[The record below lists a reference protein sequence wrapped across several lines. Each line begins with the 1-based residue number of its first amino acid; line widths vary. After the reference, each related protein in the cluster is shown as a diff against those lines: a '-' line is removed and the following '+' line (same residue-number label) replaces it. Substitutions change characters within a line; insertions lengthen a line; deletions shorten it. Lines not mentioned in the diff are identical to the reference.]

1 MAKKKKAAKK
11 KARRTPTRRTPRKT
25 VKKVRRPAKKVARV
39 KAPRPAAPSVK
50 LVVAE
55 IDRLLESLKGRR
67 SRSSSRPARTR
78 SAPADRRRSTTL
90 MCDHRRPHAG
100 GCRDHPLGLTT
111 KAERV

>member
-67 SRSSSRPARTR
+67 SVRATLAEGTSGLDAAIAELEQARTHALGSCG
-78 SAPADRRRSTTL
+78 SATFDNAD
-90 MCDHRRPHAG
+90 
-100 GCRDHPLGLTT
+100 
-111 KAERV
+111 V